1 MEKEAIIEFWR
12 EKVPEDEER
21 EEMPWH
27 KEEREREKVE
37 EVKAEND
44 EKGRETGTRVDSV
57 VSFLASS

>member
-1 MEKEAIIEFWR
+1 MNFGERKHLRMRR
-12 EKVPEDEER
+12 EKKCHDTKKR
-21 EEMPWH
+21 
-27 KEEREREKVE
+27 EREREKVE